1 MAVQIL
7 NDMPDAAIH
16 RGDRDYDLLRELN
29 SPRKASRFSGRAGFV
44 AATIAIHVIAGIA
57 LMNMRHG
64 NRVQAEPQPIVAS
77 LYEAPQSDEAAPPL
91 SETPIANVVYA
102 LPTPPDLTFENDS
115 ITPEVATTAIAPPSQ
130 QQSVAPPLI
139 DSIEYIR
146 ADKPVFPRESQR
158 KREYGT
164 VLVRVLVD
172 SSGRPAQ
179 LQVERTSGYERLDEA
194 ALRCVEKFRFRPYEV
209 NGVARPAQVL
219 IPVGFDPPHA

>member
-16 RGDRDYDLLRELN
+16 RGDRDYELLRELN
-29 SPRKASRFSGRAGFV
+29 SPRKASRFSGRAGF
-44 AATIAIHVIAGIA
+44 AAAAIAIHVIAGIA
-57 LMNMRHG
+57 LMNMRQG
-64 NRVQAEPQPIVAS
+64 SRVQAEPQPIEAS

-91 SETPIANVVYA
+91 TEPPIANVVYA
-102 LPTPPDLTFENDS
+102 LPTPPDLNFESDS
-115 ITPEVATTAIAPPSQ
+115 ITPDVVTTAIAPPSQ
-130 QQSVAPPLI
+130 PHAVAPPLVE
-139 DSIEYIR
+139 SSEYVR

-172 SSGRPAQ
+172 TTGRPAQ
-179 LQVERTSGYERLDEA
+179 LQIERTSGYERLDEA
-194 ALRCVEKFRFRPYEV
+194 AIRCVEKFRFRPYEV
-209 NGVARPAQVL
+209 NGVAQPAQVL

>member
-16 RGDRDYDLLRELN
+16 RGDRDYELLRELN

-64 NRVQAEPQPIVAS
+64 NRVQAEPEPIVAS
-77 LYEAPQSDEAAPPL
+77 LYDAPQSDEAAPPL
-91 SETPIANVVYA
+91 TEPPIANVVYA

-130 QQSVAPPLI
+130 AQSVAPPLI

-209 NGVARPAQVL
+209 NGVARSAQVL

>member
-1 MAVQIL
+1 MANQL
-7 NDMPDAAIH
+7 LT
-16 RGDRDYDLLRELN
+16 DLDL
-29 SPRKASRFSGRAGFV
+29 S
-44 AATIAIHVIAGIA
+44 
-57 LMNMRHG
+57 
-64 NRVQAEPQPIVAS
+64 
-77 LYEAPQSDEAAPPL
+77 APPL
-91 SETPIANVVYA
+91 TEPPIANVVYA
-102 LPTPPDLTFENDS
+102 LPTPPELTFENES

-130 QQSVAPPLI
+130 VQSVAPPLI
-139 DSIEYIR
+139 DSIEYLH

-172 SSGRPAQ
+172 ASGLPAQ

-194 ALRCVEKFRFRPYEV
+194 ALRCVQKFRFRPYEV